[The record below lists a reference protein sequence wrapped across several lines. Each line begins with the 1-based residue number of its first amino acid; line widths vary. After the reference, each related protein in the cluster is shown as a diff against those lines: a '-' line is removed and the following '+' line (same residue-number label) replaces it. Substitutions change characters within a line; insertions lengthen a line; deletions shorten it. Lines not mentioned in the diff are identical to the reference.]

1 MPASPSKHP
10 FIALTIA
17 AILVILVVVICFAFQ
32 SKTPSGSRPTVQ
44 TPVVQNPL
52 EGELA
57 PVSASA
63 AKKANADLE
72 LATSSMHDRRLA
84 FGLLRR
90 LEKMVQ
96 DPKQDALTRNNA
108 ANALVGQDKKDPE
121 LWRLFL
127 KMAQDP
133 KEDEVW
139 RDYCLQ
145 FLAACVPFA
154 SEAQTVTDY
163 LATVAREE
171 GIDRAGTAA
180 IMLRRLTDDGLYN
193 PPVDVIDTL
202 IQQTKNEKIPP
213 AARMSMLAL
222 VGRNGSATHAAF
234 LREVIATT
242 KDDDFLRVAIAGL
255 GIIGNPDD
263 LPLVNTG
270 LKHPNKAV
278 VLAAQGA
285 QRRLSSRF
293 PSPSATSAAA
303 FTSTP

>member
-1 MPASPSKHP
+1 MKKIVFVIFLFLVCIVSVVFLKKESLFPSTVRSGESTQRIQQEVRSPSH
-10 FIALTIA
+10 ASDTVLTEVTSQMHNKS
-17 AILVILVVVICFAFQ
+17 LPQEVR
-32 SKTPSGSRPTVQ
+32 SRFHELLKDIKQP
-44 TPVVQNPL
+44 PL
-52 EGELA
+52 I
-57 PVSASA
+57 
-63 AKKANADLE
+63 
-72 LATSSMHDRRLA
+72 
-84 FGLLRR
+84 
-90 LEKMVQ
+90 
-96 DPKQDALTRNNA
+96 RNNA

-145 FLAACVPFA
+145 FLGACVPFA

-180 IMLRRLTDDGLYN
+180 IMLRRLTDDGLYI
-193 PPVDVIDTL
+193 PPANVIDTL

-222 VGRNGSATHAAF
+222 VGRDGSATHAAF

-255 GIIGNPDD
+255 GQIGNTSD
-263 LPLVNTG
+263 LPLVNAG
-270 LKHPNKAV
+270 LKHPNKSV

-285 QRRLSSRF
+285 QRRLAKRF
-293 PSPSATSAAA
+293 PISASSASVTSV
-303 FTSTP
+303 PPP

>member
-1 MPASPSKHP
+1 MFKYIILCSI
-10 FIALTIA
+10 FIITLTIV
-17 AILVILVVVICFAFQ
+17 IFLVFKEDKSQV
-32 SKTPSGSRPTVQ
+32 
-44 TPVVQNPL
+44 PVFNKSSSPDVPPISSSQ
-52 EGELA
+52 A
-57 PVSASA
+57 SASV
-63 AKKANADLE
+63 LLTE
-72 LATSSMHDRRLA
+72 VTSSMHDTKLMSVTLKK
-84 FGLLRR
+84 FHSII
-90 LEKMVQ
+90 EN
-96 DPKQDALTRNNA
+96 PKQDPLIRNNA

-145 FLAACVPFA
+145 FLGACVPFA
-154 SEAQTVTDY
+154 SEPQTVTDY

-180 IMLRRLTDDGLYN
+180 IMLRRLTDDGLYI
-193 PPVDVIDTL
+193 PPANVIDTL

-285 QRRLSSRF
+285 QRRLTRRF
-293 PSPSATSAAA
+293 PSTSATSAAA